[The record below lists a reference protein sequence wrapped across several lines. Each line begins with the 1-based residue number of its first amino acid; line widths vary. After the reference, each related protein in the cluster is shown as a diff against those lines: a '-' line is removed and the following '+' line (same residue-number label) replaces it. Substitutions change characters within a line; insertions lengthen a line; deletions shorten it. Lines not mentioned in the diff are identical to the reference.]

1 MFSLITKEKNDNIID
16 NNMNCHWCERDNN
29 ISSHIGE
36 EGEGHET

>member
-1 MFSLITKEKNDNIID
+1 
-16 NNMNCHWCERDNN
+16 MNCHWCERDNN